1 MLVFILGGIP
11 DLLLEVQM
19 LLSSCCV
26 RSEPAKKAVELI
38 TVMRLWCSLIP
49 RNCGVTN
56 SHHRHL
62 VQHSPQEALTPDF
75 SVAKSP

>member
-26 RSEPAKKAVELI
+26 HSEPAKKAVELI

-49 RNCGVTN
+49 RNCGVTK
-56 SHHRHL
+56 
-62 VQHSPQEALTPDF
+62 QPPQAPRAALTTGGFD
-75 SVAKSP
+75 S